1 MTTKM
6 IALKD
11 REEDITELNKAQR
24 ALIKAKLH
32 DVGKVE
38 MPLGDKNNTVVFVKP
53 DNVNSMYRDR
63 KIKAFDKSGRMFS
76 RG

>member
-24 ALIKAKLH
+24 ALINVKLH
-32 DVGKVE
+32 DVGKV
-38 MPLGDKNNTVVFVKP
+38 VKP
-53 DNVNSMYRDR
+53 IIPPSL
-63 KIKAFDKSGRMFS
+63 
-76 RG
+76 

>member
-24 ALIKAKLH
+24 ALMKAKLH
-32 DVGKVE
+32 DVGKVA
-38 MPLGDKNNTVVFVKP
+38 MPLGDKNNTVVLVKP
-53 DNVNSMYRDR
+53 DNVNSTYRDR
-63 KIKAFDKSGRMFS
+63 KIKAFDKSRRMFS